1 MAFDKKNERERV
13 DLFFTEFWGKS
24 FNFTGKTKRRDFWN
38 TVLHLGCFFCVSFLF
53 LGLFVSGLEE
63 FIAFSI
69 WFGWIFAITTFIPN
83 LAIQVRRLNDIG
95 KEPAWVLL
103 SFVPFLSL
111 ILIFWYAKPSLKNK
125 SNSNSKL
132 EVNNTNQFNNLDK
145 AEERLEKLKGM
156 LKKDLITSEEFEKLK
171 RKILE
176 L

>member
-38 TVLHLGCFFCVSFLF
+38 TVLQLGCFFCVSFLF

-69 WFGWIFAITTFIPN
+69 WFCSIFAITTFLPN

-95 KEPAWVLL
+95 KEPVWVLL

-111 ILIFWYAKPSLKNK
+111 ILIFWYAKPSLEK
-125 SNSNSKL
+125 
-132 EVNNTNQFNNLDK
+132 EVDKQLDK
-145 AEERLEKLKGM
+145 NLSNADE
-156 LKKDLITSEEFEKLK
+156 LKKYADLRDQGIITEEEFQAKKKKL
-171 RKILE
+171 LD